1 MNSFEETEW
10 RERRDCSDREN
21 WMKVLN
27 MGNIQLFWGPLR
39 QLTPQ
44 IQKVNFLENDST
56 KYRKVVRIRK
66 RLGVSWK
73 LDKTTKLMWL
83 GGRRGYD
90 EIRAESHW
98 SCRWGQVVV
107 AVVLFLRWGDL
118 SIYMWPVGQGDL
130 RCWAEEGQREADLG
144 LGKGWH
150 TRTHIK
156 HTDQVWTLPLSFTAL
171 FLPSAVPGEE
181 GVLVTTC

>member
-83 GGRRGYD
+83 GGRRGVWRNPCRLSLVLQVGTGCCCCCFVFEMRGSIHLYVASRSGRFKMLGRRRSKGSRPGPWEGMAHQD
-90 EIRAESHW
+90 SH
-98 SCRWGQVVV
+98 
-107 AVVLFLRWGDL
+107 
-118 SIYMWPVGQGDL
+118 
-130 RCWAEEGQREADLG
+130 
-144 LGKGWH
+144 
-150 TRTHIK
+150 
-156 HTDQVWTLPLSFTAL
+156 
-171 FLPSAVPGEE
+171 
-181 GVLVTTC
+181 